1 MRLIT
6 LSLLGLLGCQGSLTG
21 FAGLPGAATSLSD
34 FERRLDS
41 TRALL
46 RIPGMSAAIGK
57 NGHVAWSRGFGAADL
72 ISGKPVT
79 LETTFHIASLTKVFG
94 AAVLLRL
101 VDSGLVRLDDPVS
114 QYGISLQSTGTI
126 RVRHLL
132 SMTSGGAVPGESFSY
147 NGDRFAL
154 LGQVIQRASG
164 KPFEDLVTQWMIR
177 PLGLDH
183 TAPNVDNPAFGYAG
197 QDPAAYRAGLARPYD
212 IVNGAPVLSQYPTL
226 FSVAAGLIS
235 TPLDLVRFVQAL
247 DSGTLLSR
255 PMRDLMFTAART
267 SKGETLPYAFGCF
280 SQVYEGVRIIW
291 AYGYWTANSAL
302 LVNVPERGLTF
313 VALANA
319 DRLSAGF
326 RLGAGQLLDSP
337 LAREFLNAF
346 VFDTRVVLPTPDR

>member
-1 MRLIT
+1 MRLVI
-6 LSLLGLLGCQGSLTG
+6 LSLLTCLGCQGSLTG
-21 FAGLPGAATSLSD
+21 FAGLPGAATSLAD
-34 FERRLDS
+34 FERRVDS

-57 NGHVAWSRGFGAADL
+57 NGRIAWSRGFGSADL
-72 ISGKPVT
+72 SSGTPVT
-79 LETTFHIASLTKVFG
+79 PQTTFHIASLTKLFG

-114 QYGISLQSTGTI
+114 QYGISLQSSGTI

-132 SMTSGGAVPGESFSY
+132 SMTSGGSVPGESFSY

-154 LGQVIQRASG
+154 LGQVIQRAAG
-164 KPFEDLVTQWMIR
+164 KPFEELVTTWMIR

-183 TAPNVDNPAFGYAG
+183 TAPNVDNPAFAYSG
-197 QDPAAYRAGLARPYD
+197 QDAAAYRAGMAKPYATT
-212 IVNGAPVLSQYPTL
+212 NGAPVLSQYPTL

-235 TPLDLVRFVQAL
+235 TPSDIVRFVQAL
-247 DSGTLLSR
+247 DSGSVLSR
-255 PMRDLMFTAART
+255 SMRDLMFTPART
-267 SKGETLPYAFGCF
+267 STGETLPYAFGCF
-280 SQVYEGVRIIW
+280 SQVYRGVRIVW

-302 LVNVPERGLTF
+302 LISVPDRGLTF
-313 VALANA
+313 SALANA

-337 LAREFLNAF
+337 LAQEFLNAF
-346 VFDTRVVLPTPDR
+346 VFDEKIVLPASRP